1 GQVGATL
8 AKHGVNIANFSLG
21 RAEQGGAPRQAL
33 GVVRVDEPV
42 PEIVIQELRQIS
54 AVEEARAINLPDSE
68 K

>member
-1 GQVGATL
+1 
-8 AKHGVNIANFSLG
+8 
-21 RAEQGGAPRQAL
+21 
-33 GVVRVDEPV
+33 VDEPV